1 MRLAVLTRYFF
12 PAENGK
18 TIKKGQGAD
27 IRIYELYSRLAK
39 ENKISIVTQKFASA
53 GKFSFSNLSFSS
65 ENFEGM
71 EIRRT
76 PCPAPFFFLTRF
88 PSLFRFIDFLRVGKK
103 SDILIAEFH
112 PFHFIGKEALIA
124 KYLLKKPLVLD
135 VHDIAPEDEGGILGR
150 IYLCYE
156 KFIASRADGIIA
168 TSPEQAQRFK
178 RLGIRCPIVAVEN
191 GVDTEKRVFLPGMK
205 GKQGLEGKKVI
216 GLMGSLTPQHGAGYL
231 IRALP
236 EILKSE
242 PNAVLLLI
250 GGGRDREK
258 LQALASSL
266 GVPEKVILAGLVPYE
281 KVNECLS
288 ACDVLAAPFP
298 KGREYTTNLPLKLP
312 EYLSMGIPVVVTN
325 GPVLKRI
332 VEESGAGFVAE
343 AENEKS
349 ISNAILSALRNPE
362 VGKKGRAYAEKN
374 LDWGILAKRMENFLG
389 GFA

>member
-12 PAENGK
+12 PYENGK

-27 IRIYELYSRLAK
+27 IRIYELYSRLTK
-39 ENKISIVTQKFASA
+39 ENQISIITQKFAST
-53 GKFSFSNLSFSS
+53 GGFSPSNLSFSS

-88 PSLFRFIDFLRVGKK
+88 PSFFRFIDFIKVGKK

-112 PFHFIGKEALIA
+112 PFHSIGLEALIA
-124 KYLLKKPLVLD
+124 KYLLKKPLILD
-135 VHDIAPEDEGGILGR
+135 VNDIAPEAEGGILGR
-150 IYLCYE
+150 IYLWYE
-156 KFIASRADGIIA
+156 KFIASHADGIIA
-168 TSPEQAQRFK
+168 TSPEQAERFRRMGLK
-178 RLGIRCPIVAVEN
+178 CPIIAVEN
-191 GVDTEKRVFLPGMK
+191 GVGTEKRIFLPGMK
-205 GKQGLEGKKVI
+205 EKQGLEGKKVI
-216 GLMGSLTPQHGAGYL
+216 GLMGSLTPQHGASFL

-250 GGGRDREK
+250 GGGRDKEK
-258 LQALASSL
+258 LENIASSL
-266 GVPEKVILAGLVPYE
+266 GVSEKVIFTGLVPYE
-281 KVNECLS
+281 KVNEFLS

-312 EYLSMGIPVVVTN
+312 EYLSMGMPVVVTD

-349 ISNAILSALRNPE
+349 IANAILSALRNPE
-362 VGKKGRAYAEKN
+362 IGERGRAYAEKN
-374 LDWGILAKRMENFLG
+374 LDWSILAKRMEKFLR